1 MQNLF
6 CLVSCD
12 YDMLL
17 TKINFQIMLTL
28 ARTSH
33 RPVRYTDA
41 SGILR
46 NADCERNGQ
55 GKKLYKLC
63 TRKTE
68 IAQTFFL
75 CDFVPFPKSSIPG
88 QKFQH
93 LKLFVCK
100 AETAF
105 YRRKFKGC
113 PIQRHIP
120 NGQLGVCLHRLCS
133 CNCPDSC
140 QQFF

>member
-6 CLVSCD
+6 FLVSCD

-88 QKFQH
+88 RSSF
-93 LKLFVCK
+93 LSPENFCGNFP
-100 AETAF
+100 AF
-105 YRRKFKGC
+105 SSMIER
-113 PIQRHIP
+113 I
-120 NGQLGVCLHRLCS
+120 
-133 CNCPDSC
+133 
-140 QQFF
+140 